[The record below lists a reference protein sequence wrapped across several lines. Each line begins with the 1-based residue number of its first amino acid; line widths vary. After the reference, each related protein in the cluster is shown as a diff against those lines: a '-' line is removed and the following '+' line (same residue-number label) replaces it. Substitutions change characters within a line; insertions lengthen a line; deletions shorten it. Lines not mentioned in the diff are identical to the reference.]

1 MKTYQPNNGPIK
13 FVVVNS
19 EYNDD
24 HTYNK
29 TIIDVVCY
37 ITKRYKLV
45 DQNDVSTKTNQ
56 DADIPIGLLAIE
68 SDTPRHINDPSKI
81 TWSLL
86 IDKTPHNTSLR
97 SPYYVTKHT
106 TIGNTDADF
115 NEMLDGIAEKI
126 VQYYKN
132 TKMEQPEKDIGA
144 MKENEYNQEDVTKFP
159 DALRKRIKIN
169 NIIYNLDGVP
179 NQSPTPI
186 YEIEVD
192 LAYINVYPH
201 IQSVLLNVYV
211 CYDDASQKFHAKVE
225 TVQINGVTITD
236 LQLDDA
242 MFQEL
247 SSIYM
252 HDALKR
258 IDFTSAIENHL
269 RMLNS
274 RLNQCYKILN
284 SNLES

>member
-1 MKTYQPNNGPIK
+1 MKQN
-13 FVVVNS
+13 
-19 EYNDD
+19 
-24 HTYNK
+24 
-29 TIIDVVCY
+29 
-37 ITKRYKLV
+37 ITK
-45 DQNDVSTKTNQ
+45 
-56 DADIPIGLLAIE
+56 E
-68 SDTPRHINDPSKI
+68 
-81 TWSLL
+81 
-86 IDKTPHNTSLR
+86 
-97 SPYYVTKHT
+97 
-106 TIGNTDADF
+106 
-115 NEMLDGIAEKI
+115 
-126 VQYYKN
+126 
-132 TKMEQPEKDIGA
+132 
-144 MKENEYNQEDVTKFP
+144 EDVAKLP

-211 CYDDASQKFHAKVE
+211 CYDGASQKFHAKVE

-236 LQLDDA
+236 LQLDDS

-274 RLNQCYKILN
+274 RLDLCHKILN

>member
-24 HTYNK
+24 HAYNK
-29 TIIDVVCY
+29 TIIDVLY
-37 ITKRYKLV
+37 TTKRYELV

-132 TKMEQPEKDIGA
+132 TKMEQPEKDIGTV
-144 MKENEYNQEDVTKFP
+144 KENEYNQEDVTKLP
-159 DALRKRIKIN
+159 DTLRKRIKIN

-192 LAYINVYPH
+192 LSYINVYPH

-211 CYDDASQKFHAKVE
+211 CYDGASQKFHAKVE
-225 TVQINGVTITD
+225 TVQLNGVHITD

-274 RLNQCYKILN
+274 RLDLCHKILN
-284 SNLES
+284 SNLDS

>member
-24 HTYNK
+24 RAYNK
-29 TIIDVVCY
+29 TIIDVLY
-37 ITKRYKLV
+37 TTKRYELV

-56 DADIPIGLLAIE
+56 DADIHIGLLAIE
-68 SDTPRHINDPSKI
+68 SDAPRHINDPSKI

-86 IDKTPHNTSLR
+86 INKTLHNTSLR

-126 VQYYKN
+126 VQDYKN
-132 TKMEQPEKDIGA
+132 TKMEQPEKDIGTV
-144 MKENEYNQEDVTKFP
+144 KENEYNQEDVTKLP

-186 YEIEVD
+186 YEIEVN

-211 CYDDASQKFHAKVE
+211 CYDGASQKFHAKVE
-225 TVQINGVTITD
+225 TVRINGVTITD
-236 LQLDDA
+236 LQLDDVG
-242 MFQEL
+242 FLEL
-247 SSIYM
+247 TAIYM

-274 RLNQCYKILN
+274 RLDLCHKILN
-284 SNLES
+284 SNLEG

>member
-1 MKTYQPNNGPIK
+1 MKTYQPNNSPIK
-13 FVVVNS
+13 FVELTRTYDEYGCSVVV
-19 EYNDD
+19 EVICD
-24 HTYNK
+24 TK
-29 TIIDVVCY
+29 KWVVTQQNGVV
-37 ITKRYKLV
+37 TKVNRGGLHLGVLDIRFKATP
-45 DQNDVSTKTNQ
+45 TKYCVT
-56 DADIPIGLLAIE
+56 
-68 SDTPRHINDPSKI
+68 SDI
-81 TWSLL
+81 TWNLSLNR
-86 IDKTPHNTSLR
+86 TPYGTVLQ
-97 SPYYVTKHT
+97 SPHHMSNRININATGY
-106 TIGNTDADF
+106 AF

-132 TKMEQPEKDIGA
+132 TKMEQPEKDIGT
-144 MKENEYNQEDVTKFP
+144 MKENEYNQEDVTKLP
-159 DALRKRIKIN
+159 DTLRKRIKIN

-201 IQSVLLNVYV
+201 IQSVLLNVHV

-225 TVQINGVTITD
+225 TVQLNGVHITD

-274 RLNQCYKILN
+274 RLDLCHKILN